1 MKKPLK
7 TAAFSFPREAQ
18 RDTLRK
24 FRSGSPPEPFPQYR
38 PPRCHMPDSA
48 YTGNQ
53 SGYIMTPSRRGPRPL
68 DASQQQRSRQYRH
81 GKGEREQPCHAVPA
95 HRPFPP
101 SLIPSPM
108 VPEMQ
113 KDQREKGDAGERMPY
128 RPHVPYIVALR
139 LSCDMQSHPGRKHR
153 CEKRYQCR
161 IRNKY
166 TPFPAHLFSAK

>member
-7 TAAFSFPREAQ
+7 TAAFPFPREAQ

-38 PPRCHMPDSA
+38 PHM
-48 YTGNQ
+48 
-53 SGYIMTPSRRGPRPL
+53 
-68 DASQQQRSRQYRH
+68 
-81 GKGEREQPCHAVPA
+81 
-95 HRPFPP
+95 
-101 SLIPSPM
+101 
-108 VPEMQ
+108 
-113 KDQREKGDAGERMPY
+113 
-128 RPHVPYIVALR
+128 PYIVALR
-139 LSCDMQSHPGRKHR
+139 LSGDMQSHPGRKHR